1 MMMHAIFIELRVMM
15 HAIFIEF
22 RVMMHAFFFLSFDF
36 AILIE
41 NKMWNFDVLCRLYQS
56 ALRLGRW
63 RSLRKTLQK
72 EEVCQKQ
79 LLRKEKTIQ
88 LALCCSVSSS
98 LLSLDHVR
106 LSFQYCFLYAFY

>member
-1 MMMHAIFIELRVMM
+1 MHAIFIEFRVMM

-22 RVMMHAFFFLSFDF
+22 RVMHAIFLSFGF
-36 AILIE
+36 AMLIE

-106 LSFQYCFLYAFY
+106 LSFQHCFLYVFY